1 MCSVLAHASSYFL
14 DTYAKCGDGMDASEV
29 GNVLALLIFLA
40 HSYVLD
46 ETCRLKTWHKY
57 LFTKYCSLGMLSS
70 AVMRIMEIR
79 NYHLR
84 LEDEDLKQRYT
95 ALMRAS
101 AKFYRLPRL
110 SLDGSSSSGS
120 PTQTISPS
128 MSSGSC
134 SSELLQRGIS
144 SCS

>member
-57 LFTKYCSLGMLSS
+57 LFTKYCSLDMLSS
-70 AVMRIMEIR
+70 AVMRLMEIR
-79 NYHLR
+79 NYLLR

-95 ALMRAS
+95 GLLRAS
-101 AKFYRLPRL
+101 GHYHLIPRI
-110 SLDGSSSSGS
+110 SVDGTPNSC
-120 PTQTISPS
+120 SPS
-128 MSSGSC
+128 QSISLSTSS
-134 SSELLQRGIS
+134 
-144 SCS
+144 

>member
-57 LFTKYCSLGMLSS
+57 LFTKYCSLDMLSA
-70 AVMRIMEIR
+70 AVMRLMEIR
-79 NYHLR
+79 NYLLR
-84 LEDEDLKQRYT
+84 LEDEDLEQRYT
-95 ALMRAS
+95 TLLRTS
-101 AKFYRLPRL
+101 STYHLLPRI
-110 SLDGSSSSGS
+110 SLEGGSYSC
-120 PTQTISPS
+120 SPS
-128 MSSGSC
+128 QSVSPST
-134 SSELLQRGIS
+134 
-144 SCS
+144 